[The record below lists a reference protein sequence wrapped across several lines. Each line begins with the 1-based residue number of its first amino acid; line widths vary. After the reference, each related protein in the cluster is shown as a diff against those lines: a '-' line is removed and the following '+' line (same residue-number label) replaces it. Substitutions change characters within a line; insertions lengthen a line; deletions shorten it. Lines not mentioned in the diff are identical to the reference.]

1 MTFRITEEMVQHAF
15 DILHRADHAKARAT
29 FNYAEKRLKRAL
41 AMVMQDS
48 AEKSSAAKETEAY
61 ASTAYGTALEQFKIV
76 SERYYELQDE
86 REAASAIIEGWRT
99 QQSDLRAAGRV
110 G

>member
-1 MTFRITEEMVQHAF
+1 MTLREKIA
-15 DILHRADHAKARAT
+15 DIIDDADGD
-29 FNYAEKRLKRAL
+29 EPLWE
-41 AMVMQDS
+41 VD
-48 AEKSSAAKETEAY
+48 AAKETEAY
-61 ASTAYGTALEQFKIV
+61 ASTAYGAALEQFKIV

>member
-1 MTFRITEEMVQHAF
+1 MSFRITEDMVQHAF
-15 DILHRADHAKARAT
+15 DILRSPEHAKARAMFT
-29 FNYAEKRLKRAL
+29 HSEKRLKRVLAQQMLDSKAGSATAKEMEAL
-41 AMVMQDS
+41 AS
-48 AEKSSAAKETEAY
+48 GS
-61 ASTAYGTALEQFKIV
+61 YGVELQKFKAV
-76 SERYYELQDE
+76 SEHYYRLQDE

>member
-41 AMVMQDS
+41 AMVMQDLS
-48 AEKSSAAKETEAY
+48 
-61 ASTAYGTALEQFKIV
+61 LIH
-76 SERYYELQDE
+76 
-86 REAASAIIEGWRT
+86 I
-99 QQSDLRAAGRV
+99 
-110 G
+110 

>member
-1 MTFRITEEMVQHAF
+1 MTFRITEDMVQHAF
-15 DILHRADHAKARAT
+15 DVLHKTDHAQARAA
-29 FNYAEKRLKRAL
+29 FNHSEKRLKRVL
-41 AMVMQDS
+41 AMAMQDS

-61 ASTAYGTALEQFKIV
+61 ASTAYGAALGKFRLV

>member
-1 MTFRITEEMVQHAF
+1 MSFRITEEMVQHAF
-15 DILHRADHAKARAT
+15 NVLHDGEHAKARAAFT
-29 FNYAEKRLKRAL
+29 HAEKRLKRVL
-41 AMVMQDS
+41 AMAMADS
-48 AEKSSAAKETEAY
+48 DEKSAAAKETAAL
-61 ASTAYGTALEQFKIV
+61 ASYEYGVELEKFRMV
-76 SERYYELQDE
+76 SEHYYQLQDE